1 MMSNVY
7 VVSEDGDSE
16 PMIPVLCKNED
27 KELQNILHN
36 NFNLLPGDQI
46 DPEDPCRWMLI
57 KREMPVP
64 DPSTG
69 SNRWSIDFLFVD
81 QNAMLTFVECKRFD
95 DTRSRREVIGQV
107 LEYAAN
113 GQNQR
118 LRGST
123 IGKE

>member
-1 MMSNVY
+1 MPNIY
-7 VVSEDGDSE
+7 VVNESGTTEE
-16 PMIPVLCKNED
+16 MERVRCKDE
-27 KELQNILHN
+27 KRELQDILTHN
-36 NFNLLPGDQI
+36 SGLLAGDEI